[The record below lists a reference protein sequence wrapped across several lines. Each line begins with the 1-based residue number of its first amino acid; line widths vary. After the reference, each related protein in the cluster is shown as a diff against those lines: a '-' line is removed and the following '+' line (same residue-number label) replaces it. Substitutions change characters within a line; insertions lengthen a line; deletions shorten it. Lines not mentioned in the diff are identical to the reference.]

1 MGLFQHRPE
10 DPVEWAGLPSEPLRD
25 ESAAERLNDV
35 IRVDLD
41 RVDLDAGAPV
51 QSVVIPLPAVDDAGD
66 EDQSPGR

>member
-51 QSVVIPLPAVDDAGD
+51 QSVVIPLPTVDDAGD